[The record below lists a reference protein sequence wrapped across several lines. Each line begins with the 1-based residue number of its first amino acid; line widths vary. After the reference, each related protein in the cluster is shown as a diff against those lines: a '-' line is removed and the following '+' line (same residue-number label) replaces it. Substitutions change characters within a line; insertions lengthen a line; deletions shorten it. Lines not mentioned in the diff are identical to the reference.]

1 MTTSIPDTAL
11 HAAHAAVATARQHAR
26 PQDAFVDRCPWC
38 GEVLVVVS
46 YRLAATGKRYSDRS
60 ELARDGFAVNA
71 APPSLKDQSTSDELV
86 TCAASNDCEFRV
98 PLSALTL

>member
-1 MTTSIPDTAL
+1 MTTSVDDPAL
-11 HAAHAAVATARQHAR
+11 HAAHAAVAKARSHAG
-26 PQDAFVDRCPWC
+26 PHDAFVDRCPWC

-46 YRLAATGKRYSDRS
+46 YRLAATGTRYSDRS

-71 APPSLKDQSTSDELV
+71 APPSLKDQSTFDELV
-86 TCAASNDCEFRV
+86 TCAASNECRFRV